1 MNANNLTRG
10 IVQAFLIIVG
20 LVALFNLIMMAQS
33 LLGYVF
39 LAIVV
44 SLVGQPIKGFF
55 TKRLRFK
62 NTLATVITLLVLLLL
77 ILGLGSLIVPVITA
91 QAQNLSLLQIDQW
104 EADLLRLVSDLDMY
118 FDKYDINLTESINE
132 LLSKVDFSF
141 LPNLL
146 NGFLGFLGG
155 FTIALFSVLFISF
168 FLLKDSSLLLRSILL
183 IFADD
188 KKERIERSFTRV
200 VTLLSRYFSGI
211 LLQITILFLF
221 YSGVLLIFGIPNA
234 LTIALICALFNI
246 IPYIGPLAG
255 AVLMIILT
263 MVSNLDAD
271 MASVIVPKTIYVF
284 IGFVIGQ
291 FIDNFF
297 SQPYIFSKSVKS
309 HPLEIFLVII
319 LAGLLAG
326 PLGMLLAVPLY
337 TVLKVVLSEF
347 FSENRIVKEL
357 TKNM

>member
-1 MNANNLTRG
+1 VNANSLTRG

-20 LVALFNLIMMAQS
+20 LIALFNLITMAQS

-44 SLVGQPIKGFF
+44 SLIGQPIKEFF
-55 TKRLRFK
+55 IKRLKFK
-62 NTLATVITLLVLLLL
+62 NTLATVVTLLALLLL

-104 EADLLRLVSDLDMY
+104 ETDLLRLVSDLDIY
-118 FDKYDINLTESINE
+118 FDKYDVNLTESINE

-168 FLLKDSSLLLRSILL
+168 FLLKDSSLLLRIILL
-183 IFADD
+183 LFADN

-200 VTLLSRYFSGI
+200 VVLLSRYFSGI
-211 LLQITILFLF
+211 LLQVTILFLF
-221 YSGVLLIFGIPNA
+221 YSGVLLLFGIPNA

-246 IPYIGPLAG
+246 IPYIGPLVG
-255 AVLMIILT
+255 VLFMVVLT
-263 MVSNLDAD
+263 MTSNIGTDVAT
-271 MASVIVPKTIYVF
+271 VIVPKTIYVL
-284 IGFVIGQ
+284 IGFIVGQ
-291 FIDNFF
+291 LIDNFF
-297 SQPYIFSKSVKS
+297 SQPFIFSNSVKS

-319 LAGLLAG
+319 LGGLLAG
-326 PLGMLLAVPLY
+326 PLGMLLAVPFY
-337 TVLKVVLSEF
+337 TVIKVVLGEF
-347 FSENRIVKEL
+347 LSDNRLVRAL

>member
-1 MNANNLTRG
+1 MNANTLTRG

-20 LVALFNLIMMAQS
+20 IIALFELLVMSKS

-44 SLVGQPIKGFF
+44 SLIGKPVKEFLMR
-55 TKRLRFK
+55 RLKFK
-62 NTLATVITLLVLLLL
+62 NTLATITTLIMLLFLLF
-77 ILGLGSLIVPVITA
+77 GLGSLIVPVITT

-104 EADLLRLVSDLDMY
+104 ESDLLVLVSDLDAY
-118 FDKYDINLTESINE
+118 FGKYDINLTDRITA
-132 LLSKVDFSF
+132 LFSKVDFAF
-141 LPNLL
+141 LPNFI

-168 FLLKDSSLLLRSILL
+168 FLLKDSSLLLRSILIL
-183 IFADD
+183 FAADQ
-188 KKERIERSFTRV
+188 KERIERSFTQIV
-200 VTLLSRYFSGI
+200 SLLSRYFSGI

-221 YSGVLLIFGIPNA
+221 YSGVLLVIGIPNA

-246 IPYIGPLAG
+246 IPYIGPLVG
-255 AVLMIILT
+255 GLFMVVLT
-263 MVSNLDAD
+263 MTSNLGTDVAT
-271 MASVIVPKTIYVF
+271 VIVPKTIYVL
-284 IGFVIGQ
+284 IGFIVGQ
-291 FIDNFF
+291 MIDNFF
-297 SQPYIFSKSVKS
+297 SQPFIFSNSVKS

-326 PLGMLLAVPLY
+326 PLGMLLAVPFY
-337 TVLKVVLSEF
+337 TVIKVVLGEF
-347 FSENRIVKEL
+347 LSNNRLVRAL

>member
-1 MNANNLTRG
+1 MNANTLTRG

-20 LVALFNLIMMAQS
+20 LIALFELLIMAKS

-44 SLVGQPIKGFF
+44 SLIGQPIKEFLMR
-55 TKRLRFK
+55 RLKFK
-62 NTLATVITLLVLLLL
+62 STFATIIALVLLLSL
-77 ILGLGSLIVPVITA
+77 LFVLGSLIVPVIAA

-104 EADLLRLVSDLDMY
+104 ESDILLLVADLDVYLS
-118 FDKYDINLTESINE
+118 KYDINLTERLSA
-132 LLSKVDFSF
+132 LLAKVDFGF
-141 LPNLL
+141 LPEFI

-168 FLLKDSSLLLRSILL
+168 FLLKDSSLLLRTILL
-183 IFADD
+183 VFASDQ
-188 KKERIERSFTRV
+188 KNKIERSFTRIV
-200 VTLLSRYFSGI
+200 SLLSRYFSGI

-221 YSGVLLIFGIPNA
+221 YSGVLLLFGVPNA

-246 IPYIGPLAG
+246 IPYIGPLIG
-255 AVLMIILT
+255 GLFMVILT
-263 MVSNLDAD
+263 MTSHLGAD
-271 MASVIVPKTIYVF
+271 MASVIVPKTIYVL
-284 IGFVIGQ
+284 IGFIFGQ
-291 FIDNFF
+291 LIDNFI
-297 SQPYIFSKSVKS
+297 SQPFIFSSSVKS

-326 PLGMLLAVPLY
+326 PLGMLLAVPIY
-337 TVLKVVLSEF
+337 TVIKVILSEF
-347 FSENRIVKEL
+347 LSENRIVRAL

>member
-1 MNANNLTRG
+1 MNANTLTRG

-20 LVALFNLIMMAQS
+20 IVALYNLIVMAKS

-44 SLVGQPIKGFF
+44 SLVGQPVKRFF
-55 TKRLRFK
+55 IERLKFK
-62 NTLATVITLLVLLLL
+62 STFATVLTLLILLLL
-77 ILGLGSLIVPVITA
+77 ILGLGSLIVPVIST

-104 EADLLRLVSDLDMY
+104 EADLLKLVSDLDVY
-118 FDKYDINLTESINE
+118 FEKYDINLTESINN
-132 LLSKVDFSF
+132 LLSKVDFAF
-141 LPNLL
+141 LPNIL

-168 FLLKDSSLLLRSILL
+168 FLLKDSSLLLRSLL
-183 IFADD
+183 LVFADD
-188 KKERIERSFTRV
+188 QKDRIERSFTRV
-200 VTLLSRYFSGI
+200 VSLLSRYFSGI

-221 YSGVLLIFGIPNA
+221 YSGVLLVFGIPNA
-234 LTIALICALFNI
+234 LIIALICALFNI
-246 IPYIGPLAG
+246 IPYIGPLFG
-255 AVLMIILT
+255 AAFMVILT

-271 MASVIVPKTIYVF
+271 IASVIVPKTIYVF

-291 FIDNFF
+291 LIDNFF

-326 PLGMLLAVPLY
+326 PLGMLLAVPFY

-347 FSENRIVKEL
+347 FSDNRIVREL